1 MEQKKKALGRGLEE
15 LFSTEVLD
23 FDTFES
29 NIMENATTNEIQDIP
44 INEIRPNPYQPRKS
58 FNEEALRELSESIKN
73 HGVFQPIIVK
83 KGIRGYDLIAGERR
97 LRASK
102 MAGLDKIPAIV
113 KDFSDDEMREIALL
127 ENIQRENLT
136 AIELAWAYKGIIDN
150 LDIRQEDLA
159 LRIGKSRSHITNT
172 LGLLNLPEE
181 VQKMILNG
189 ELSMGHARVLSKMED
204 ESKITGLAKK
214 IINEGLSVHE
224 IEEIS
229 KDEEIKKR
237 VPITRRERNTDY
249 TNIENELKDI
259 VNMISEKLMPE
270 EDKNWLTGEPVSDSK
285 IFFVNNAGLCLLSA
299 WFLRLLSMLDYLN
312 EARKDIKDTKSRI
325 RAMFLLQYLTC
336 QEEKEYRETELV
348 FNRLLVGLPMHI
360 PLPKRL
366 ELTADE
372 KQIADSL
379 LSAVKAHWSKMNGTS
394 LKGFLQ
400 SFVTRTGRLEEQ
412 DEKWLLTVD
421 DKTHDILLDSVPWG
435 FRQIRLPWLKKYI
448 QVKWHDKQEF

>member
-73 HGVFQPIIVK
+73 YGVFQPIIVK

-204 ESKITGLAKK
+204 ESKITDLAKK

-237 VPITRRERNTDY
+237 VPITRRERDTDY
-249 TNIENELKDI
+249 INIENELKDI
-259 VNMISEKLMPE
+259 LVLKLKLIIKKLIYILKMLMI
-270 EDKNWLTGEPVSDSK
+270 
-285 IFFVNNAGLCLLSA
+285 
-299 WFLRLLSMLDYLN
+299 
-312 EARKDIKDTKSRI
+312 
-325 RAMFLLQYLTC
+325 
-336 QEEKEYRETELV
+336 
-348 FNRLLVGLPMHI
+348 
-360 PLPKRL
+360 
-366 ELTADE
+366 
-372 KQIADSL
+372 
-379 LSAVKAHWSKMNGTS
+379 
-394 LKGFLQ
+394 
-400 SFVTRTGRLEEQ
+400 
-412 DEKWLLTVD
+412 
-421 DKTHDILLDSVPWG
+421 
-435 FRQIRLPWLKKYI
+435 
-448 QVKWHDKQEF
+448 

>member
-249 TNIENELKDI
+249 TNIENELKDLLGTK
-259 VNMISEKLMPE
+259 VKVDNK
-270 EDKNWLTGEPVSDSK
+270 K
-285 IFFVNNAGLCLLSA
+285 INIYFIA
-299 WFLRLLSMLDYLN
+299 W
-312 EARKDIKDTKSRI
+312 
-325 RAMFLLQYLTC
+325 
-336 QEEKEYRETELV
+336 
-348 FNRLLVGLPMHI
+348 
-360 PLPKRL
+360 
-366 ELTADE
+366 
-372 KQIADSL
+372 
-379 LSAVKAHWSKMNGTS
+379 
-394 LKGFLQ
+394 
-400 SFVTRTGRLEEQ
+400 
-412 DEKWLLTVD
+412 
-421 DKTHDILLDSVPWG
+421 
-435 FRQIRLPWLKKYI
+435 
-448 QVKWHDKQEF
+448 

>member
-23 FDTFES
+23 FDSFES
-29 NIMENATTNEIQDIP
+29 NIMEYATTNEIQDIP

-58 FNEEALRELSESIKN
+58 FIEEALRELSESIKN

-259 VNMISEKLMPE
+259 LGTKVKVDNKKINIYFENVN
-270 EDKNWLTGEPVSDSK
+270 D
-285 IFFVNNAGLCLLSA
+285 
-299 WFLRLLSMLDYLN
+299 LN
-312 EARKDIKDTKSRI
+312 RILEIMNIEIK
-325 RAMFLLQYLTC
+325 
-336 QEEKEYRETELV
+336 
-348 FNRLLVGLPMHI
+348 
-360 PLPKRL
+360 
-366 ELTADE
+366 
-372 KQIADSL
+372 
-379 LSAVKAHWSKMNGTS
+379 
-394 LKGFLQ
+394 
-400 SFVTRTGRLEEQ
+400 
-412 DEKWLLTVD
+412 
-421 DKTHDILLDSVPWG
+421 
-435 FRQIRLPWLKKYI
+435 
-448 QVKWHDKQEF
+448 

>member
-102 MAGLDKIPAIV
+102 MAGLDKILAIV

-259 VNMISEKLMPE
+259 LGTKVKVDNKKINIYFENVN
-270 EDKNWLTGEPVSDSK
+270 D
-285 IFFVNNAGLCLLSA
+285 
-299 WFLRLLSMLDYLN
+299 LN
-312 EARKDIKDTKSRI
+312 RILEIMNIEIK
-325 RAMFLLQYLTC
+325 
-336 QEEKEYRETELV
+336 
-348 FNRLLVGLPMHI
+348 
-360 PLPKRL
+360 
-366 ELTADE
+366 
-372 KQIADSL
+372 
-379 LSAVKAHWSKMNGTS
+379 
-394 LKGFLQ
+394 
-400 SFVTRTGRLEEQ
+400 
-412 DEKWLLTVD
+412 
-421 DKTHDILLDSVPWG
+421 
-435 FRQIRLPWLKKYI
+435 
-448 QVKWHDKQEF
+448 

>member
-83 KGIRGYDLIAGERR
+83 NGIRGYDLIAGERR

-259 VNMISEKLMPE
+259 LGTKVKVDNKKINIYFENVN
-270 EDKNWLTGEPVSDSK
+270 D
-285 IFFVNNAGLCLLSA
+285 
-299 WFLRLLSMLDYLN
+299 LN
-312 EARKDIKDTKSRI
+312 RILEIMNIEIK
-325 RAMFLLQYLTC
+325 
-336 QEEKEYRETELV
+336 
-348 FNRLLVGLPMHI
+348 
-360 PLPKRL
+360 
-366 ELTADE
+366 
-372 KQIADSL
+372 
-379 LSAVKAHWSKMNGTS
+379 
-394 LKGFLQ
+394 
-400 SFVTRTGRLEEQ
+400 
-412 DEKWLLTVD
+412 
-421 DKTHDILLDSVPWG
+421 
-435 FRQIRLPWLKKYI
+435 
-448 QVKWHDKQEF
+448 

>member
-44 INEIRPNPYQPRKS
+44 VNEIRPNPYQPRKS

-159 LRIGKSRSHITNT
+159 KKIGKSRSHITNT
-172 LGLLNLPEE
+172 LGLLNLPED
-181 VQKMILNG
+181 VQKKILEG
-189 ELSMGHARVLSKMED
+189 EISMGHARVLSKMNDED
-204 ESKITGLAKK
+204 EVTDLANKV
-214 IINEGLSVHE
+214 IEDNISVHE
-224 IEEIS
+224 LEEIS
-229 KDEEIKKR
+229 KKEEIKKR
-237 VPITRRERNTDY
+237 MPITRRKMDTDY
-249 TNIENELKDI
+249 FHIENEL
-259 VNMISEKLMPE
+259 
-270 EDKNWLTGEPVSDSK
+270 
-285 IFFVNNAGLCLLSA
+285 
-299 WFLRLLSMLDYLN
+299 R
-312 EARKDIKDTKSRI
+312 
-325 RAMFLLQYLTC
+325 
-336 QEEKEYRETELV
+336 
-348 FNRLLVGLPMHI
+348 
-360 PLPKRL
+360 
-366 ELTADE
+366 
-372 KQIADSL
+372 
-379 LSAVKAHWSKMNGTS
+379 
-394 LKGFLQ
+394 
-400 SFVTRTGRLEEQ
+400 
-412 DEKWLLTVD
+412 
-421 DKTHDILLDSVPWG
+421 DILGTKVKVDN
-435 FRQIRLPWLKKYI
+435 KKVSIYFENVNDLNRI
-448 QVKWHDKQEF
+448 LEIMNIEIK